1 MKIRS
6 LMAAL
11 TVAIGTFGMAT
22 AASAARVVDVEIG
35 VAPPPP
41 GQQTIVM
48 TPPEREGFV
57 YEPGHYGWDGQRYVW
72 VEQQYIPNRE
82 GHHWRHYTLEKHGDR
97 WHYRAGHWDDDD

>member
-1 MKIRS
+1 MKMRS

-11 TVAIGTFGMAT
+11 TIAVGAMGFAT
-22 AASAARVVDVEIG
+22 VTNAARVVDVEIG

-41 GQQTIVM
+41 AERTIIVN
-48 TPPEREGFV
+48 TPEREGFV

-72 VEQQYIPNRE
+72 VEQQYVPNRE
-82 GHHWRHYTLEKHGDR
+82 GHHWRHYTLEQRGDR

>member
-11 TVAIGTFGMAT
+11 TVAIGTLGMAT
-22 AASAARVVDVEIG
+22 AASAARVVDFEIST
-35 VAPPPP
+35 APPPP

-57 YEPGHYGWDGQRYVW
+57 YEPGHYGWDGELYVW

-82 GHHWRHYTLEKHGDR
+82 GHHWRHYTLEKLGDK